1 MKTDILYPVRK
12 LHGYIHEYKLY
23 QKNKHSFYKSYIKPI
38 KEKLRH
44 TPKLFF
50 LVLTPEHGN
59 MGDHA
64 IAVSEAQLLNRL
76 DYEYVEITGH
86 MLTYFEQYNY
96 LDIMNGHP
104 IMINGGGNM
113 GTLWFD
119 AERIHR
125 SIMQSNPNSPIF
137 LMPNS
142 MFYEKS
148 DYGKSEFHKSI
159 QIYNAHPNLYLF
171 AREAISYNAMKQVYR
186 NVTLI
191 PDMVL
196 ALNECKEQTQRKGCL
211 LCLRTD
217 HERTIDDAAL
227 QVIQEQAQQLFGQ
240 HVKHTDMNIGK
251 CVPIMQR
258 DTALNEKYSEFRS
271 AELVITDRLHG
282 MIFCAITGTPCIL
295 INSRSPKV
303 RGSFEWVRDL
313 GYIKFAEDP
322 LAISELYHSIPRCI
336 HSYDNA
342 NLLPYYD
349 ELYSIIYSVLNSVS

>member
-1 MKTDILYPVRK
+1 MKTDFLYPVRK
-12 LHGYIHEYKLY
+12 LHGLIHEYMLY
-23 QKNKHSFYKSYIKPI
+23 QKNKRSFYQSHIKPI
-38 KEKLRH
+38 KEKIQR

-64 IAVSEAQLLNRL
+64 IAVSESRLLKRL

-96 LDIMNGHP
+96 LNIMNGHP

-119 AERIHR
+119 AERMHR
-125 SIMQSNPNSPIF
+125 SIMHNNPNSPIF

-142 MFYEKS
+142 IFYETS
-148 DYGKSEFHKSI
+148 DYGECEFHKSI
-159 QIYNAHPNLYLF
+159 QIYNAHPNLHLF
-171 AREAISYNAMKQVYR
+171 ARETISYNIMKQSYR

-196 ALNECKEQTQRKGCL
+196 ALNECIDQTHRKGCL

-217 HERTIDDAAL
+217 REKTIDDASM
-227 QVIQEQAQQLFGQ
+227 QIIHDQAQQLFGA
-240 HVKHTDMNIGK
+240 HVTHTDMIMGK
-251 CVPIMQR
+251 HIPIAQR
-258 DTALNEKYSEFRS
+258 DAALEQKYSEFRS

-282 MIFCAITGTPCIL
+282 MIFCAVTGTPCIL
-295 INSRSPKV
+295 INSMSPKV
-303 RGSFEWVRDL
+303 RGSYEWVKDL

-322 LAISELYHSIPRCI
+322 LAISELFHSIPRRI
-336 HSYDNA
+336 HSYDNSK
-342 NLLPYYD
+342 LLPYYD
-349 ELYSIIYSVLNSVS
+349 KLYSIIDSVLHSVP